1 MSGNSHLDSFID
13 LPHVN
18 SSCVR
23 IRLCD
28 AKSTVMQL
36 DDVVNPNA
44 RSLALQRHLCS
55 SNPGR
60 VACRHC
66 NASLSHAGLW
76 GKRIAVE
83 RITVAVFQ
91 LRFYHEGVGGSSS
104 VKNTLYQWTFMRPT
118 KKYVNASRNTNP
130 SNLGTTISKI
140 HDFLFPMSM

>member
-55 SNPGR
+55 SNPGHPCPMQGCGEKGSR
-60 VACRHC
+60 LKG
-66 NASLSHAGLW
+66 SLLLCSNCVFTTKEW
-76 GKRIAVE
+76 VE
-83 RITVAVFQ
+83 A
-91 LRFYHEGVGGSSS
+91 LR
-104 VKNTLYQWTFMRPT
+104 
-118 KKYVNASRNTNP
+118 
-130 SNLGTTISKI
+130 
-140 HDFLFPMSM
+140 